1 MKIDVPYLKWRDGR
15 PRWEPGPKL
24 RAAGFKGR
32 DLKDSGGGWLDE
44 RGAVEAA
51 RELNRGV
58 TAWREE
64 GAPRR
69 RTPTGPRRHPQCLA
83 ALWDLYAKSPKF
95 AGLAPKTRAD
105 YRVKAGVMLADLGD
119 EAVRALSKAHVY
131 GYWEQMH
138 RARGHAMANGILA
151 VLRLVLSYGE
161 MKGWLP
167 MNSNPALKLNIEG
180 VAPRCVVWTPDEVA
194 ALVTAAD
201 ALALPGVADAVV
213 IALHTGQRQGD
224 VLALELGATENA
236 RTVFRQSKT
245 GARVIVPHTP
255 ALAERLAAIRARR
268 ASLLA
273 PLVAHTATGATV
285 INMAHARRAVLRG
298 DGRPYTASAFGK
310 DWRRVREAVAA
321 THPEAAGK
329 LFLDLRDTAVTRLA
343 LAGCTVAEIRA
354 ITGHSM
360 QTIHAVLAHY
370 LALDERMAGAGIDR
384 LRAWMDEEGI
394 AV

>member
-44 RGAVEAA
+44 AGAVDAA
-51 RELNRGV
+51 RELNREV
-58 TAWREE
+58 AAWRDR

-69 RTPTGPRRHPQCLA
+69 RPPSGPTRHQQCLS

-95 AGLAPKTRAD
+95 AGLARKTQAD
-105 YRVKAGVMLADLGD
+105 YRVKASVMLADLGD

-131 GYWEQMH
+131 SYWEELH
-138 RARGHAMANGILA
+138 RDRGHAMANGILA
-151 VLRLVLSYGE
+151 VLRLTLSYGE

-180 VAPRCVVWTPDEVA
+180 VAPRCVVWTPNEVA

-201 ALALPGVADAVV
+201 ALALPGVGDAVV

-255 ALAERLAAIRARR
+255 ALAERLAGIRARR
-268 ASLLA
+268 ASGAVVDLA
-273 PLVAHTATGATV
+273 F
-285 INMAHARRAVLRG
+285 ARRVVLRA
-298 DGRPYTASAFGK
+298 DGQPYSASAFGK

-321 THPEAAGK
+321 THAEAAGK